1 MGHGSSP
8 TPPPL
13 GDVSVTSAGLLRER
27 GVTEGA
33 FLLWKPTTGKRRNPM
48 NRLLSPARLPFRHS
62 GSGPGN
68 IAGLLGVENQ
78 ALLGSL

>member
-1 MGHGSSP
+1 MRHFLSPASSE
-8 TPPPL
+8 
-13 GDVSVTSAGLLRER
+13 AGRFGMLSCCVEGLMPEVRVELTR
-27 GVTEGA
+27 GC
-33 FLLWKPTTGKRRNPM
+33 PHRI
-48 NRLLSPARLPFRHS
+48 LSPARLPFRHS